1 MKSKDSKISKNSKNA
16 DDAFNSDPDRPV
28 FDDHDSGQ

>member
-1 MKSKDSKISKNSKNA
+1 MKVKTVRFLNSKNA